1 MSAGIRLKSLG
12 PLLSGT
18 EATPGAHGGRGPGFL
33 RPALGKAKGDKGKMH
48 DSLSPTRTL
57 SLW

>member
-1 MSAGIRLKSLG
+1 MSAWVPFESLG

-18 EATPGAHGGRGPGFL
+18 EATPRAHGGRGPGFL
-33 RPALGKAKGDKGKMH
+33 RAALGKAKGDKGTMR

-57 SLW
+57 PLW